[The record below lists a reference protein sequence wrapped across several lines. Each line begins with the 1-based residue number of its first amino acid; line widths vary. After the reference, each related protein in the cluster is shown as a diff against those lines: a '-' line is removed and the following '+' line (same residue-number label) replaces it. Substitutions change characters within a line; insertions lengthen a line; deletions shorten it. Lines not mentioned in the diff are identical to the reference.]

1 MNIEIDS
8 YNSQFHKRIIFTNES
23 NKALANLLVKL
34 DDWIVKTAIQ
44 LAEKENPHNPLE
56 ITIEDRHILTIKQ
69 KLQDALHL

>member
-1 MNIEIDS
+1 MNIEMDS
-8 YNSQFHKRIIFTNES
+8 YNSQFRKRIIFTSES
-23 NKALANLLVKL
+23 DKALSDLLVKL